1 MTNTKDSEKEPLIKA
16 KIGDRVNIH
25 FTCKFE
31 DGTVY
36 DSSIGKEP
44 LQFIIGENQTFTG
57 LEQAV
62 IGMIPEESKSIEIS
76 SDNIYGPH
84 RKEIVHIIRHDQ
96 FPEDIKPEIGLQFQ
110 IKQENG
116 VTEIFRVTDISDTNI
131 TLDGNHPLAGKKLF
145 FDIQLIESEQTDI
158 SKAADFYDQGIAF
171 QDKGR
176 LEEAVTC
183 YQKAIELNKNHAGA
197 FYNLGVAH
205 QKMCQLDKAILSYE
219 IAIGLNQ
226 SFVEAHFNLGIAYKE
241 KEQIEEAVTCFQR
254 VLQLKQDHAGAYYN
268 LGNALVAQGHFDESL
283 QFYQKAI
290 EIDPDCAEAHW
301 NIALIKLLT
310 GNFQEGWRGYE
321 WRWKLKDILTKPS
334 FHKPL
339 WDGSD
344 IKGKTILLYAKQ
356 GFGDTIQFIRYT
368 PLIAQRDANVIVECQ
383 KELISL
389 LKNVEGV
396 QHIIGHGESMPH
408 FDIYCPLLS
417 LPSIFDTTLE
427 SIPSQIPYI
436 SVDSGLVQK
445 WHEKFKHDKSK
456 QKIGL
461 VWSGDP
467 ALKDD
472 HSRSCS
478 LEIFSPLAQLD
489 DIIFYSLQKGEA
501 SEYKNNLPHKIK
513 LIDYT
518 EEIKDFSD
526 TAAFIQNLDLIIS
539 VDTAV
544 AHLAG
549 ALGKPV
555 WALIPFVPDWRWLL
569 NRNDSP
575 WYPTMRLFR
584 QPSRGDWEAVIAIIA
599 KELLLFRNLSGD
611 K

>member
-176 LEEAVTC
+176 LEEAITC
-183 YQKAIELNKNHAGA
+183 YQKAIELNKNLTGA
-197 FYNLGVAH
+197 FYNLGVAF
-205 QKMCQLDKAILSYE
+205 QKKGQIDKSILYYE

-226 SFVEAHFNLGIAYKE
+226 DFTEAHYNLGIAYKE
-241 KEQIEEAVTCFQR
+241 KALFDEAMICFQR
-254 VLQLKQDHAGAYYN
+254 VLQLKPDHSDASYN
-268 LGNALVAQGHFDESL
+268 FGNVYAAKG
-283 QFYQKAI
+283 QFNEAIQCYQRAI
-290 EIDPDCAEAHW
+290 ELNPDYAEAHW
-301 NIALIKLLT
+301 NIALINLLL
-310 GNFQEGWRGYE
+310 GNFKEGWKGYE
-321 WRWKLKDILTKPS
+321 WRWKLKDIISHRDFSQPI
-334 FHKPL
+334 
-339 WDGSD
+339 WNGYD
-344 IKGKTILLYAKQ
+344 INGKTILLHAEQ
-356 GFGDTIQFIRYT
+356 GFGDTIQFIRYA
-368 PLIAQRDANVIVECQ
+368 PLVAQRSARVILECQ
-383 KELISL
+383 KELVSL
-389 LKNVEGV
+389 LKSVEGIHQV
-396 QHIIGHGESMPH
+396 ISYEESLPDFNIH
-408 FDIYCPLLS
+408 CPLLN
-417 LPSIFDTTLE
+417 LPSIFNTTTDN
-427 SIPSQIPYI
+427 IPAEIPYI
-436 SVDSGLVQK
+436 TADASLIKK
-445 WHEKFKHDKSK
+445 WHEKVKHDTSK
-456 QKIGL
+456 LKIGL
-461 VWSGDP
+461 VWAGEKLYKNDF
-467 ALKDD
+467 
-472 HSRSCS
+472 SRSCS
-478 LEIFSPLAQLD
+478 FEIFSALNLSD
-489 DIIFYSLQKGEA
+489 DITWYSLQKGDPSTQVEN
-501 SEYKNNLPHKIK
+501 SLKGIN

-518 EEIKDFSD
+518 DELRDFSD
-526 TAAFIQNLDLIIS
+526 TAALMQNLDLIIS

-549 ALGKPV
+549 ALGKPI
-555 WALIPFVPDWRWLL
+555 WTLLPFVPDWRWML
-569 NRNDSP
+569 NREDSP

-584 QPSRGDWEAVIAIIA
+584 QPSRGDWKSILENVADSLNKFIT
-599 KELLLFRNLSGD
+599 
-611 K
+611 